1 MNENKEPFYKKI
13 YRKVENEL
21 GPMDTLIGIGL
32 GVVVCG
38 LYWSHC
44 WRNH

>member
-1 MNENKEPFYKKI
+1 MNENKEPFYKEVYK
-13 YRKVENEL
+13 KVENE
-21 GPMDTLIGIGL
+21 IGVVDAVIGLGL

-38 LYWSHC
+38 LYWHYC